1 MVGGRS
7 YPAVIAGVFGVGLSV
22 IGAAKTV
29 VPAIDTG
36 DFVAGIVLP
45 ARSPENRLSSG
56 GGHNRTVVV
65 SHQRTF
71 TTGLWIGFARPKR
84 RFKSLCPVDAQH
96 WRTIGAREILWS

>member
-7 YPAVIAGVFGVGLSV
+7 YRAVIACVFGIGLSV
-22 IGAAKTV
+22 MGGAKTV
-29 VPAIDTG
+29 VPAIHTR

-45 ARSPENRLSSG
+45 ARSPENRLSIG
-56 GGHNRTVVV
+56 GGHNGTAVI

-71 TTGLWIGFARPKR
+71 TTGLWIGFARPKG

-96 WRTIGAREILWS
+96 GRAIGPREILWS